1 MSLTYTTLLANV
13 TGDDHDYA
21 LPLQEELQAVD
32 EPQDPDPLSLS
43 PHDVLVV
50 QMDDCQT
57 DANTSQ
63 QISSTGKLSILC
75 HVQ

>member
-1 MSLTYTTLLANV
+1 M

-32 EPQDPDPLSLS
+32 EPQDPLSLS

-50 QMDDCQT
+50 QMDDSQT
-57 DANTSQ
+57 NANTSQ
-63 QISSTGKLSILC
+63 QISSAGKLSMLC
-75 HVQ
+75 HGFSNYLFIPKLYY